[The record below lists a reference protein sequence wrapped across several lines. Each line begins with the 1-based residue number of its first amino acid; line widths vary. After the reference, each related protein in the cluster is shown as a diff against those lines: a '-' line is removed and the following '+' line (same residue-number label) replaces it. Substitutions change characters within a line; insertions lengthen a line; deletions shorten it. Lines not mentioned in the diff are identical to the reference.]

1 MSCITV
7 TDQQQLDAAL
17 ADASTTCVHVES
29 ERGVWLRV
37 SSGSAT
43 VRASGSA
50 TVQASGSA
58 TVEASGSA
66 TVQASGSATV
76 QASGSA
82 TVQASGSATVQ
93 ASGSATVQA
102 SGSATVQ
109 ASGSATVEAYDS
121 ATVQASDS
129 ATVQAYD
136 SATVQ
141 ASGSATVQA
150 SDSATVR
157 AYDSATVEAYDS
169 ATVRAY
175 DSATVQA
182 YGTTGVHAH
191 QRSTVTAGSHTAV
204 HLHSGQATV
213 TGGVLI
219 DLTQLDLANPAAWCD
234 HHGVTV
240 TDGTAVLYKAL
251 GDDLTAGQEYGKP
264 TVYTVGQTVT
274 CDDWS
279 DTNDCG
285 GGLHFSPTPHQA
297 SQYHYDASRWLAVE
311 VDVATLRPIT
321 EGGTPKAKAK
331 SCRVLREVDAFG
343 RLIAGEVTATV
354 TITREG

>member
-1 MSCITV
+1 MTTSCITV

-43 VRASGSA
+43 VE
-50 TVQASGSA
+50 ASGSA

-66 TVQASGSATV
+66 TVR
-76 QASGSA
+76 
-82 TVQASGSATVQ
+82 
-93 ASGSATVQA
+93 
-102 SGSATVQ
+102 
-109 ASGSATVEAYDS
+109 ASGSATVEASGS
-121 ATVQASDS
+121 ATVE
-129 ATVQAYD
+129 
-136 SATVQ
+136 
-141 ASGSATVQA
+141 ASGSATVEA
-150 SDSATVR
+150 SG
-157 AYDSATVEAYDS
+157 S

-182 YGTTGVHAH
+182 YGTTSVHAH
-191 QRSTVTAGSHTAV
+191 HYSTVTAGSHTAV

-219 DLTQLDLANPAAWCD
+219 DVTQLDLTNPAAWCD
-234 HHGVTV
+234 HHGITV
-240 TDGTAVLYKAL
+240 TDGKAVLYKAL

-264 TVYTVGQTVT
+264 TVYRVGDTVT

-285 GGLHFSPTPHQA
+285 GGLHFSPTPHMA
-297 SQYHYDASRWLAVE
+297 SQYHYRATRWLAVE

-321 EGGTPKAKAK
+321 DGGTPKAKAK
-331 SCRVLREVDAFG
+331 SCRVLREVDSFG
-343 RLIAGEVTATV
+343 RLIAGEVTATA
-354 TITREG
+354 TITREGR